1 MAGDCNTLRA
11 KPLVQQL
18 GRRGEGGYIGTW
30 TQWGGGEREEVY
42 WDLDTVGR
50 RGEGGGILGLGHS
63 GEEGRGRRYIGT
75 WTQWGGGEREE
86 VCWDLDTVGRRG
98 EWVGLGGHI
107 GNDSIQ
113 WSTVNVFTADQWIQ
127 VCNHSYWNTCL

>member
-18 GRRGEGGYIGTW
+18 GRRGEGG
-30 TQWGGGEREEVY
+30 VY

-127 VCNHSYWNTCL
+127 VCNQSYWNTCL